1 MFFQDRHELSLAPKC
16 FFLGAIAVVMAAAW
30 WMMFPLADSGPEW
43 LEPYLLRGDAIRRG
57 LVLFCLI
64 VYAVRV
70 TATTLVFL
78 KRKFIWAEAFII
90 TALMTFALLV
100 FAREGGSNPQPAG
113 LLEIIGLALFL
124 SGSYF
129 NTWSEYQR
137 QRFKADPAIQGRLY
151 TEGLF
156 RLSRHVNYF
165 GDMILFSGL
174 ALVTGRVVMLVIPL
188 IMALNF
194 VLFLIPRKEAY
205 LANKYGPQFQD
216 YARRTRKFIP
226 LIY

>member
-1 MFFQDRHELSLAPKC
+1 
-16 FFLGAIAVVMAAAW
+16 MAAAW
-30 WMMFPLADSGPEW
+30 WMMFPLTDSGPEW

-70 TATTLVFL
+70 TVTTLVFL
-78 KRKFIWAEAFII
+78 KRKFPWAEAFII
-90 TALMTFALLV
+90 TVWMTFALLA
-100 FAREGGSNPQPAG
+100 FARVGGSNPQPMG

-124 SGSYF
+124 SGSYL
-129 NTWSEYQR
+129 NTWSEYHR
-137 QRFKADPAIQGRLY
+137 QRFKADPATQGRLY

-165 GDMILFSGL
+165 GDVVLFSGL
-174 ALVTGRVVMLVIPL
+174 ALVTGRLVMLVIPL

-194 VLFLIPRKEAY
+194 ILFFIPRQEAY

-216 YARRTRKFIP
+216 YAKRTRKFIP